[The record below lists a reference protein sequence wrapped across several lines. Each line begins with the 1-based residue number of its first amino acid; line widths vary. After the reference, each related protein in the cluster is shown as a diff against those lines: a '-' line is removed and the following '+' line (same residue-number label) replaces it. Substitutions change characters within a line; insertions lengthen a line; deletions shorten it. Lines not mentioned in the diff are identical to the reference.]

1 MHGDVCNTVQ
11 EAMGIHEEA
20 QGLATQY
27 ATYARAQELQ
37 SLSPGSWLLSSYPLH
52 LSIISVIRNL
62 SQKASFFYKAL
73 SNTNSHHLHLQRHD
87 QNISVP
93 RFCGAGLGPACAS
106 HRQLREQVDDVHQ
119 QWVGGQ
125 AC

>member
-1 MHGDVCNTVQ
+1 MGFSSFDKLGPHADDDDDGDDDDDDN
-11 EAMGIHEEA
+11 EGIYIC
-20 QGLATQY
+20 G
-27 ATYARAQELQ
+27 AQELQ

-87 QNISVP
+87 
-93 RFCGAGLGPACAS
+93 
-106 HRQLREQVDDVHQ
+106 H
-119 QWVGGQ
+119 
-125 AC
+125 

>member
-1 MHGDVCNTVQ
+1 MELEIVGWKPERSEQTLCLC
-11 EAMGIHEEA
+11 GS
-20 QGLATQY
+20 QG
-27 ATYARAQELQ
+27 RVQ
-37 SLSPGSWLLSSYPLH
+37 SLQP
-52 LSIISVIRNL
+52 
-62 SQKASFFYKAL
+62 
-73 SNTNSHHLHLQRHD
+73 
-87 QNISVP
+87 VP